1 MPLEQIITLAI
12 VQGLTE
18 FLPVSSSGHLALT
31 PVLFGWKDQGLMM
44 DVAAH
49 MGTLGSVLV
58 YFWRDVWSL
67 IQSPFDLL
75 SGKKTQNTRL
85 LFNLVVATLP
95 IVVVGFLFDKL
106 LGESL
111 RSVEVIAW
119 AGILFGLLMYTADQ
133 KGKLLK
139 TENHIGLPQAFL
151 FGLAQCL
158 ALINGTSRSGIT
170 MTAGRFMNFKRVDAA
185 RFAFLMSIPAISAAG
200 VLKGIHLIKE
210 GDSALY
216 TDATLMAG
224 FSFVAGIGAIAFMMR
239 WLKRSTLTP
248 FVIYRLFL
256 GVALLWAVYGGYLG

>member
-1 MPLEQIITLAI
+1 VPLEQIITLAI

-58 YFWRDVWSL
+58 YFWRDVWML

-75 SGKKTQNTRL
+75 KRKKTENTKL
-85 LFNLVVATLP
+85 LFNLIFATIP
-95 IVVVGFLFDKL
+95 VVVIGFLFDKL
-106 LGESL
+106 MGDSL

-119 AGILFGLLMYTADQ
+119 AGILFGILMYVADQ
-133 KGKLLK
+133 KGATSK
-139 TENHIGLPQAFL
+139 TEEQIGLTQAL
-151 FGLAQCL
+151 IFGLAQCV

-170 MTAGRFMNFKRVDAA
+170 MTAGRFMGFKRVDAA

-210 GDSALY
+210 GDTALY
-216 TDATLMAG
+216 TDAALMAG
-224 FSFVAGIGAIAFMMR
+224 FSFIAGIGAIAFMMR
-239 WLKRSTLTP
+239 WLRRSTLTP
-248 FVIYRLFL
+248 FVIYRLLL
-256 GVALLWAVYGGYLG
+256 GGGLLWAVYNGYLS

>member
-58 YFWRDVWSL
+58 YFWRDVLSL
-67 IQSPFDLL
+67 IQAPFDLL
-75 SGKKTQNTRL
+75 KGKQTQNTRL
-85 LFNLVVATLP
+85 LFNLIVATIP
-95 IVVVGFLFDKL
+95 VVIAGFLFDKL
-106 LGESL
+106 LGDSL

-119 AGILFGLLMYTADQ
+119 AGILFGLVMYTADHS
-133 KGKLLK
+133 GKLLK
-139 TENHIGLPQAFL
+139 TEGHIGIPQAFI

-185 RFAFLMSIPAISAAG
+185 RFAFLMSIPAIGAAG

-210 GDSALY
+210 GDTALFA
-216 TDATLMAG
+216 DAALMAS
-224 FSFVAGIGAIAFMMR
+224 FSFLSGLAAIVFMMN
-239 WLKRSTLTP
+239 WLKKSTLTP
-248 FVIYRLFL
+248 FVIYRLIL
-256 GVALLWAVYGGYLG
+256 GVGLLGAVYGGYF